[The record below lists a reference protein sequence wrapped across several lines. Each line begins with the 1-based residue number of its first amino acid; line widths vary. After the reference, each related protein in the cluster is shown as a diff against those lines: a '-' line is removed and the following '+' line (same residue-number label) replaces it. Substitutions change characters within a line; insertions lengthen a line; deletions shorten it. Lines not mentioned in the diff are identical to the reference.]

1 MKYKY
6 NYLTMLLPIALVWQG
21 CNIINPVEPLPT
33 YIHIDSFKFQP
44 NPSLVGLNLPTTHAI
59 SNVWVYYNDNPVGEF
74 DLPCTIPII
83 ATGSQQVQLFPGI
96 IVNGLN
102 SLTGIYP
109 FYTADTF
116 TLAAQPGNHVQY
128 RCRLRPGCAVDI

>member
-1 MKYKY
+1 MSFS
-6 NYLTMLLPIALVWQG
+6 IALTWQG
-21 CNIINPVEPLPT
+21 SNTINPIGRVPT
-33 YIHIDSFKFQP
+33 YIHIDSFTFQ
-44 NPSLVGLNLPTTHAI
+44 NNSSLNLPTTHAI